1 MRSLSLKTFG
11 EPMIFSDE
19 LILPTRTYCRL
30 SLSLS
35 LSLSEKSLEDDFSL
49 SFLADRKTR
58 LREHLEKDPSIL
70 EELPP
75 ESLAVRYGG

>member
-1 MRSLSLKTFG
+1 MKCKLKTFG
-11 EPMIFSDE
+11 EPMIWTDE
-19 LILPTRTYCRL
+19 LILPTRTYCRHCVL
-30 SLSLS
+30 AARGLG
-35 LSLSEKSLEDDFSL
+35 KVIEDDFL
-49 SFLADRKTR
+49 DNTFLADRKTR